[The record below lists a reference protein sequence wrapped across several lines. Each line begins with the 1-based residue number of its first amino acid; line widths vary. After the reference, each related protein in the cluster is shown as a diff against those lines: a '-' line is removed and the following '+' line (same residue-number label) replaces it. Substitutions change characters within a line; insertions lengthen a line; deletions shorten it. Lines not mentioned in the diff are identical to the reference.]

1 MSWTDKGALKTIWA
15 IKDFFKVRT
24 LVETGTFKGINAE
37 IHANHFDEVQTSEL
51 IPEYY
56 EEAKRRLDKYDN
68 VKLFNVDS
76 QKHILDFIKEYKQQ
90 NRKDY
95 VIFYLDAHF
104 YNPDGPRW
112 VVQRELDALKGFD
125 KAIVIIHDFNN
136 GLGHC
141 IYDGE
146 RLGWNVVK
154 NIKKINNK
162 FKYYTNLLEHCD
174 IVKLGEMNDLVAE
187 DNVKYLWQTPRL
199 TYRGLLY
206 AVPSKLPESIN
217 LVKCLQ

>member
-1 MSWTDKGALKTIWA
+1 
-15 IKDFFKVRT
+15 
-24 LVETGTFKGINAE
+24 
-37 IHANHFDEVQTSEL
+37 L

-217 LVKCLQ
+217 LVKCSP